1 MKPTIF
7 AFTVFLF
14 IFQFTYAQDDLPR
27 QGNLGISLGE
37 PSDGRAGAV
46 VRSVESG
53 SAAEKVGLKKDD
65 IILQINNILLT
76 NASDLYQALL
86 TVDGNTK
93 VKLQLLRE
101 GKLGVLAFDVPPLKK
116 ESYPGII
123 TDYSSV
129 VTAYGYRVRTIT
141 TRPKNATGKLP
152 AILFVRWIDC
162 DPCEFPNGAKGGH
175 EVFLQDLITKTGAV
189 VMRVEKHGAGDSEG
203 PSCNDADFNMELAA
217 HKAALQSLRK
227 LDFVDSTKIIIAGQS
242 NGAGVAPLVGEGTN
256 VAAYMIYG
264 GWVKTWYEHMLEIE
278 RNRFELG
285 GNSPAEVTRKM
296 KHVIEFYTEY
306 LIKKRTPGK
315 ILTERPHLKDIWFW
329 NDGYQYD
336 ITINYFQQ
344 LQDLNLAEAW
354 SKVTVPVLAMVGEY
368 DWIMNRADHERIV
381 QLAKHPRSKF
391 VLMSKLGHSFFA
403 YADLQT
409 CFQNFRSGSYD
420 PVVIDTINDWLK
432 TVIE

>member
-1 MKPTIF
+1 MNLRLTF
-7 AFTVFLF
+7 AFVIVL
-14 IFQFTYAQDDLPR
+14 IVNVYSQDDLPR
-27 QGNLGISLGE
+27 QGNLGVSLRE
-37 PSDGRAGAV
+37 PSDGKAGAV
-46 VRSVESG
+46 VRAVESG
-53 SAAEKVGLKKDD
+53 SSAEKAGLKKDD
-65 IILQINNILLT
+65 TILRVNGVFLS

-93 VKLQLLRE
+93 VKLQLTRE
-101 GKLGVLAFDVPPLKK
+101 GKLQEVAFDVPPLKK
-116 ESYPGII
+116 ESYPDII

-162 DPCEFPNGAKGGH
+162 DACEFPNGAKGGH
-175 EVFLQDLITKTGAV
+175 EVFLQDLVTKTGAV

-217 HKAALQSLRK
+217 HKAALQSLQK
-227 LDFVDSTKIIIAGQS
+227 LDFVDNNKIIIAGQS

-256 VAAYMIYG
+256 VAGYMIYG

-285 GNSPAEVTRKM
+285 GDSPAEVTRKM
-296 KHVIEFYTEY
+296 KLVTEFYTEY
-306 LIKKRTPGK
+306 LIKKQTPGK
-315 ILTERPHLKDIWFW
+315 ILGERPHLKDIWFW
-329 NDGYQYD
+329 SDAYQYD
-336 ITINYFQQ
+336 MTIKYFQQ

-368 DWIMNRADHERIV
+368 DWVMNRADHEHIV
-381 QLAKHPRSKF
+381 QLAKHPQSKYA
-391 VLMSKLGHSFFA
+391 LIPKLGHSFFA

-409 CFQNFRSGSYD
+409 CFKNFRSGTYD
-420 PVVIDTINDWLK
+420 PAVINTINDWMK
-432 TVIE
+432 TVIK